1 MSVVFPNN
9 NLPTSSQ
16 PWGREVTK
24 QLTNIIASS
33 ASSQINN
40 AARDNQLNSSIIALT
55 GVVTDVQTAA
65 QEANDAIT
73 GLTSLG
79 SDGSP
84 YSIYANNISGGT
96 ITGVTL
102 QSASSGQ
109 RVAING
115 TNIGLYNSSNELSG
129 TINGE
134 SQAGF
139 PTLIINNGSSEI
151 DMRNNYLQA
160 NGGSNSLLL
169 SGTTASLTGSNTFIG
184 GDNITLLSQGSI
196 FTQGTISSSGN
207 IRAPGITS
215 TTFLQAENH
224 AGGGTTGA
232 SINNNGT
239 IIRTS
244 SSERY
249 KQDIEGL
256 SVDYND
262 LLSLEPKRFRL
273 KEEAAEN
280 PDARYY
286 AGFIAEEI
294 DQTSLRDFVAYRT
307 MQDGS
312 VVPDGVYYGELTA
325 ALLEAI
331 KHQDT
336 LIKSLTDRISVLEG
350 DKVE

>member
-1 MSVVFPNN
+1 MTVIFPKN
-9 NLPTSSQ
+9 NLPESAQ
-16 PWGREVTK
+16 PWAREVQK
-24 QLTNIIASS
+24 QLSNVMTSDQANEV
-33 ASSQINN
+33 NN
-40 AARDNQLNSSIIALT
+40 AARDNQLNSSL
-55 GVVTDVQTAA
+55 
-65 QEANDAIT
+65 IT
-73 GLTSLG
+73 LTSAVTKANSALDGLIGLG
-79 SDGSP
+79 STGSG
-84 YSIYANNISGGT
+84 YTLNADNINGGT

-115 TNIGLYNSSNELSG
+115 TNIALYNSSNELSG
-129 TINGE
+129 TINGQ

-139 PTLIINNGSSEI
+139 PTLIINNGTSEI
-151 DMRNNYLQA
+151 DMRSNYFQA

-196 FTQGTISSSGN
+196 FTQGAISSSGN

-215 TTFLQAENH
+215 TSFLQAENH

-239 IIRTS
+239 ITRTGSTIRI
-244 SSERY
+244 
-249 KQDIEGL
+249 KQDVEKL
-256 SVDYND
+256 DVSYED

-273 KEEAAEN
+273 KEEALEDEN
-280 PDARYY
+280 ARYY

-294 DQTSLRDFVAYRT
+294 DNTSLKDFVAYET
-307 MQDGS
+307 LEDGS
-312 VVPDGVYYGELTA
+312 KRPSGVYYGELTA

-331 KHQDT
+331 KHQDS
-336 LIKSLTDRISVLEG
+336 LIKLLTSRLEALES
-350 DKVE
+350 KVE